1 MTQHVM
7 MQDTQEDIR
16 TMKNLRNFIGLF
28 VVLSGLL
35 ALGVTV
41 FAP

>member
-1 MTQHVM
+1 MTQHAV
-7 MQDTQEDIR
+7 MQDTQADIQ

-28 VVLSGLL
+28 VAFAVVL
-35 ALGVTV
+35 AVGVAI

>member
-1 MTQHVM
+1 MTQHLM
-7 MQDTQEDIR
+7 MQDTQEDID

-28 VVLSGLL
+28 VAFVIVMAVGV
-35 ALGVTV
+35 AL